1 VPLQFAVDPQVLVGF
16 CLVMVRATAWV
27 SLCPPFNSPSIPK
40 KVRLGF
46 AVAMSFALARSVGT
60 QVTDIAVGSLV
71 GALATEVLA
80 GLALGAFVFVLFA
93 AIQAAGE
100 LLDLQVGFSLG
111 GVIDPISGNM
121 AAPIGR
127 LQQLLGVVL
136 LFAIN
141 GHVLVVRAFVE
152 TVHVAPLGGVDTA
165 RLAEGLSKLLGVL
178 LASSLE
184 IALPVLTA
192 LFFTEVALGLLGKA
206 APQLNILV
214 IGFAL
219 KTMIAFALLGA
230 TFLMLPETTGS
241 LLGNAL
247 RSAGKVFTG

>member
-1 VPLQFAVDPQVLVGF
+1 MELPVEPSVLVGF
-16 CLVMVRATAWV
+16 CLVMVRATAWL
-27 SLCPPFNSPSIPK
+27 SLCPPFNSPSVPK
-40 KVRLGF
+40 RIRVGF
-46 AVAMSFALARSVGT
+46 AVAMSFALARSVGSV
-60 QVTDIAVGSLV
+60 VTNVSTAGLI

-80 GLALGAFVFVLFA
+80 GLALGAFVFILFA

-127 LQQLLGVVL
+127 LQQLLGVVI

-141 GHVLVVRAFVE
+141 GHVLVVHAFVE
-152 TVHVAPLGGVDTA
+152 SVNAAPLGKVDTA
-165 RLAEGLSKLLGVL
+165 ALASGLAGLLGIF
-178 LASSLE
+178 LAASIE
-184 IALPVLTA
+184 IALPILTA
-192 LFFTEVALGLLGKA
+192 LFCTEVALGLLGKA

-219 KTMIAFALLGA
+219 KTMIAFGLLGA
-230 TFLMLPETTGS
+230 TFVMLPETTGS
-241 LLGNAL
+241 LLSRAFHA
-247 RSAGKVFTG
+247 AGKVFTG

>member
-1 VPLQFAVDPQVLVGF
+1 VELPVDPSVLVGF
-16 CLVMVRATAWV
+16 CLVLVRAAAWL

-40 KVRLGF
+40 RIRVGF
-46 AVAMSFALARSVGT
+46 AVAMAFALARSVGAV
-60 QVTDIAVGSLV
+60 VTNVSTAALI
-71 GALATEVLA
+71 GALATEILA
-80 GLALGAFVFVLFA
+80 GFALGAFVFILFA
-93 AIQAAGE
+93 AIQAGGE

-127 LQQLLGVVL
+127 LQQLLGIVI

-141 GHVLVVRAFVE
+141 GHVLVVHAFVE
-152 TVHVAPLGGVDTA
+152 SVKAAPLGKIDTA
-165 RLAEGLSKLLGVL
+165 ELASGLAGLLGVF
-178 LASSLE
+178 LAASIE

-192 LFFTEVALGLLGKA
+192 LFCTEVALGLLGKA

-219 KTMIAFALLGA
+219 KAMIAFSLLAA
-230 TFLMLPETTGS
+230 TFLMLPETAGS
-241 LLGNAL
+241 LLSRAI
-247 RSAGKVFTG
+247 RASSKIFTG

>member
-1 VPLQFAVDPQVLVGF
+1 MELPVDPTVLVGF
-16 CLVMVRATAWV
+16 CMVLVRATAWL
-27 SLCPPFNSPSIPK
+27 SICPPFSSPSIPK

-46 AVAMSFALARSVGT
+46 AVAMSFALARNVGGSVT
-60 QVTDIAVGSLV
+60 NVSTVGLV
-71 GALATEVLA
+71 GALATEILA

-93 AIQAAGE
+93 AIQASGE

-127 LQQLLGVVL
+127 LQQLLGITI

-141 GHVLVVRAFVE
+141 GHVLVVRAFTESVNA
-152 TVHVAPLGGVDTA
+152 APLGKINTGA
-165 RLAEGLSKLLGVL
+165 LAEGLTHLLGVL
-178 LASSLE
+178 LASAIE
-184 IALPVLTA
+184 IALPILTA
-192 LFFTEVALGLLGKA
+192 LFCTEVALGLLGKA

-230 TFLMLPETTGS
+230 TFVMLPETTGS
-241 LLGNAL
+241 LLGRAIHA
-247 RSAGKVFTG
+247 AGKIFTG

>member
-1 VPLQFAVDPQVLVGF
+1 MKFPVDPQTLVGF
-16 CLVMVRATAWV
+16 CLVLVRATAWV
-27 SLCPPFNSPSIPK
+27 LLCPPFNSPLIPK
-40 KVRLGF
+40 RVRGGF
-46 AVAMSFALARSVGT
+46 AVAMAFALARTVGPTVGDLSSVG
-60 QVTDIAVGSLV
+60 LV
-71 GALATEVLA
+71 GALFSQILA

-111 GVIDPISGNM
+111 GIIDPMSGNM

-127 LQQLLGVVL
+127 FQQLVGIAI

-152 TVHVAPLGGVDTA
+152 SVRFAPLGRVDTGALAGGLA
-165 RLAEGLSKLLGVL
+165 RMLGVF
-178 LASSLE
+178 LAAAIE

-192 LFFTEVALGLLGKA
+192 LFCTEVALGLLGKA

-230 TFLMLPETTGS
+230 TFVLLPETTQS
-241 LLGNAL
+241 LLGRAL
-247 RSAGKVFTG
+247 QAAGKIFRH

>member
-1 VPLQFAVDPQVLVGF
+1 MTLAIDPGTLVGF

-27 SLCPPFNSPSIPK
+27 SLCPPFNSPAIP
-40 KVRLGF
+40 RRIRGGF
-46 AVAMSFALARSVGT
+46 AVAMSFALARGVGEG
-60 QVTDIAVGSLV
+60 VHDISAGGLI
-71 GALATEVLA
+71 GALLTEILA
-80 GLALGAFVFVLFA
+80 GLALGAFVFILFA

-111 GVIDPISGNM
+111 GVIDPLSGNM

-127 LQQLLGVVL
+127 FQQLIGIAI

-152 TVHVAPLGGVDTA
+152 SVHAAPLGKIDTSQ
-165 RLAEGLSKLLGVL
+165 LAAGLSHLLGVFL
-178 LASSLE
+178 IAALE
-184 IALPVLTA
+184 IALPILTA
-192 LFFTEVALGLLGKA
+192 LFCTEVALGLLGKA

-214 IGFAL
+214 IGFAV

-230 TFLMLPETTGS
+230 TLVMLPETTGS
-241 LLGNAL
+241 LLAQAI
-247 RSAGKVFTG
+247 RAAGRIFRR